1 MNPLR
6 IKMLLLLV
14 VSVFSVHGQQVPD
27 LKFKSETNYHAYPRS
42 GGPVITLEE
51 GHLDFHTLDGRYGP
65 FGNILTDDGYVLTP
79 GKEKFTEEY
88 LRKTKI
94 LAIAN
99 AVGDTGKWKLPTRLA
114 FSEKEV
120 RVVEKWVKEGGNL
133 FLIADHMPCAGA
145 AANLA
150 GVFGF
155 NFINGFAFKKDG
167 NPEIFSRK
175 HGNLSENP
183 ITKGMNNGE
192 RIDSIELFTGSA
204 FLAPAKATIITS
216 LDSGYVIELPSI
228 AGEFSE
234 TSAKISGM
242 HFANGAMLQ
251 YGKGR
256 VVIFGEAAMITAQRQ
271 GPDRRPMG
279 MNQPTAKQNPQFLL
293 NVIHWLD
300 GKM

>member
-14 VSVFSVHGQQVPD
+14 VSVFSVHAQQVPD
-27 LKFKSETNYHAYPRS
+27 LTFKPETKYHAYPKS
-42 GGPVITLEE
+42 KGPVII
-51 GHLDFHTLDGRYGP
+51 LDEAHFNFHTLDGRYGP
-65 FGNILTDDGYVLTP
+65 FGNILTDDGYVLKP
-79 GKEKFTEEY
+79 GKEK
-88 LRKTKI
+88 
-94 LAIAN
+94 
-99 AVGDTGKWKLPTRLA
+99 
-114 FSEKEV
+114 
-120 RVVEKWVKEGGNL
+120 
-133 FLIADHMPCAGA
+133 
-145 AANLA
+145 
-150 GVFGF
+150 
-155 NFINGFAFKKDG
+155 
-167 NPEIFSRK
+167 
-175 HGNLSENP
+175 
-183 ITKGMNNGE
+183 
-192 RIDSIELFTGSA
+192 IDSIELFTGSA

-234 TSAKISGM
+234 TSAKVSGM

-256 VVIFGEAAMITAQRQ
+256 VVIFGEAAMFTAQLQ